1 MSVYAI
7 VETRSGRLVIMTPA
21 RALETRAVVV
31 KAFDHYATAVR
42 WARDEQI
49 TRDALR
55 SINGRRWYYG
65 RLIAGG
71 VAVAALLSWCFIVGV
86 RCGWPA

>member
-1 MSVYAI
+1 MSTYAI
-7 VETRSGRLVIMTPA
+7 IETRGGRLLITTPA
-21 RALETRAVVV
+21 NALATRAVVV
-31 KAFDHYATAVR
+31 KAFDHYATAVQ
-42 WARDEQI
+42 WARDEQV

-55 SINGRRWYYG
+55 TVNGRRWYYG

-71 VAVAALLSWCFIVGV
+71 VAVAALLSWCVIVGV